1 MKKLTIN
8 EEIFLISIWH
18 LQEEAYGVRI
28 RKKIRELTGDDI
40 AFGTLYNTLDHLAR
54 KGYVSTRKG
63 APTATRGGH
72 NKVYYSLTPDG
83 EIALHRARSLQERLW
98 SGIPEYTFE
107 EGSES

>member
-18 LQEEAYGVRI
+18 LKDQAYGVRI
-28 RKKIRELTGDDI
+28 RNKIRDLTGDDI

-54 KGYVSTRKG
+54 KGYVRTRKG
-63 APTATRGGH
+63 APSATRGGH
-72 NKVYYSLTPDG
+72 NKVYYALTPEG
-83 EIALHRARSLQERLW
+83 ECALEKARSLQKRLW
-98 SGIPEYTFE
+98 RGIPKLTVG

>member
-28 RKKIRELTGDDI
+28 RKKIWELTGDNI

-54 KGYVSTRKG
+54 KGYVGTRKG

-72 NKVYYSLTPDG
+72 NKVYYSLTPEG
-83 EIALHRARSLQERLW
+83 ETALHRARSLQKRLW
-98 SGIPEYTFE
+98 RGIPEYTFE